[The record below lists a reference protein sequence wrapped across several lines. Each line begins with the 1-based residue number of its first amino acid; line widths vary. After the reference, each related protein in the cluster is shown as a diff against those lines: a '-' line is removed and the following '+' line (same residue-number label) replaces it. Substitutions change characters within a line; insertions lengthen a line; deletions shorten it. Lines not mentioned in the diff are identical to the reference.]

1 MPARWFPGLPG
12 YDERDG
18 PKSTPTGKNRVY
30 PQEIAQVAAALWR
43 ICPACKWLPACRR
56 ASLGCAARDPTDTM
70 TSDDDTEPMP
80 PWLARI
86 PLASGHQSPALVL
99 VYPGRAVALPE
110 DVAEVLRFWA
120 DGRGGWLGA
129 ARTASG
135 LWGYLDG
142 EGRWRVPPTLDNARS
157 FSEDSVARFCEGG
170 RWGFLD
176 LAGTVV
182 IPPTFAHAQPFRNGL
197 CAVQVG
203 KDAWRIIDRTGHTTC
218 DEVFHELSAFGAN
231 GLARATLWKKAG
243 NERLHGFVDRTGRW
257 VIEPR
262 FRDARPFGDSP
273 ATAASVDGALYGLI
287 DARGRWVLE
296 PRYPRI
302 DAFNADGLAFFDEP
316 DAWDN
321 GHGYLDAQGKVAVRG
336 GRHLSRNMACGV
348 AANSYD
354 GTSYLAADGT
364 LLPAPPLSYG
374 ADFSAESGYAV
385 VRTAAAA
392 RSGAADAARWGLL
405 HPDGRFVPAPEHL
418 LEPLTDGDG
427 WLVPQPPDTPLTPFL
442 TRDGQLAFVDGE
454 GAIAWRAHYD
464 GQQVALLDT
473 AGTPLW
479 RSGVHEN
486 CWPPRPFFNTP
497 LSDHLENLSSLEG
510 IVPLAL
516 DLLAD
521 AEGRLHRLAAG
532 DALAPDA
539 SAGGACEEEDDD
551 DGDDDEAGQD
561 PAQVQA
567 DRTVVVRRVVR
578 AYLSESHNGPYEFLC
593 TDLNR
598 LVDEARVAMVQQLG
612 ARFGAC
618 DPNPEHAAPWHRR
631 GEYTQAWPVA
641 LAKPLPGDS
650 GALHESREQWLTLY
664 KHSDAGDGDVWWEL
678 WLMAAPSIDALQLAQ
693 RARTAAPA
701 ATSAAACADPDGP
714 DGPESDG
721 PALPSWPVDG
731 AAPLQRPQTR
741 DTWLQAVQSDRYAI
755 AHVPALWLDDAMVD
769 AALAADVA
777 ALEYVPAAWQTPERL
792 AALVRAGLREAADI
806 PPSCMTAEALAL
818 ARSLYAGTPEWDWRD
833 ERNSRLPTAWD
844 HNSLCD
850 VWGCLLTPALALKAV
865 RAGAPLK
872 DLPHWLRTDAVEQ
885 AALAAD
891 IYNISTIDP
900 RKITPALAE
909 RAVRHDYGC
918 LIEHVPAELLTPA
931 LCLASARTNGLSLA
945 HIPEALRS
953 VEVCVA
959 ALQDRWDMFPA
970 VPADLREAV
979 TTRLIEDDLAQARQE
994 GEPREGSHW
1003 HVQRAW
1009 SRLWAGDLEGAMAD
1023 ARQGQHHVRHE
1034 EHAHYIL
1041 ASCLRALGRREEAAL
1056 EASTVLSLQSPYTP
1070 PWNPEEDTRWLQP
1083 LAQSRA
1089 QAADDATLL
1098 AQLAAHPRT
1107 LADIPRERITD
1118 AMVEAALAADE
1129 DTVRFVPKRLMTPAR
1144 YAAALRQGVKD
1155 LDQIP
1160 AAMLSEEACIEHVR
1174 DHGWR
1179 LAQVPPA
1186 WRTVAVC
1193 AHALRD
1199 SPGALE
1205 HVPDALRTQAQEA
1218 AARLPRDADDDDEEE
1233 EQKDRGRHPR
1243 ASGVGHWLSRRLV
1256 DSALRGQD
1264 TAARRLQ
1271 HKGMV
1276 AAFMV
1281 QAAVTAHSHEP
1292 PTLRGLAGWL
1302 EQRPALAML
1311 ANLLLGV
1318 VALAA
1323 HAFVSV
1329 AAWRAEGPWAG
1340 LLSFALMGLADA
1352 YWAWRFAF
1360 VTPPHWGLAVAAA
1373 AVVLYV
1379 FAWRRLFRRVG
1390 LALAAREAAAP
1401 HP

>member
-1 MPARWFPGLPG
+1 
-12 YDERDG
+12 
-18 PKSTPTGKNRVY
+18 
-30 PQEIAQVAAALWR
+30 
-43 ICPACKWLPACRR
+43 
-56 ASLGCAARDPTDTM
+56 M
-70 TSDDDTEPMP
+70 TSDDNTEPMP

-86 PLASGHQSPALVL
+86 PLDPGHQSQALVI
-99 VYPGRAVALPE
+99 VHPGRAVASPDDL
-110 DVAEVLRFWA
+110 AEVLRFWA
-120 DGRGGWLGA
+120 DGQGGWLGA

-142 EGRWRVPPTLDNARS
+142 EGQWRVPPTLQNARS
-157 FSEDSVARFCEGG
+157 FSEDGVARFCEGG

-176 LAGTVV
+176 LAGAVV
-182 IPPTFAHAQPFRNGL
+182 IPPTFDHAHPFRNGL

-203 KDAWRIIDRTGHTTC
+203 KNAWRIIDRTGHATC

-262 FRDARPFGDSP
+262 FRDARPFGESS
-273 ATAASVDGALYGLI
+273 ATAASVDGDLYGLI

-316 DAWDN
+316 NAWDN
-321 GHGYLDAQGKVAVRG
+321 GHGYLDAKGTVAVRG
-336 GRHLSRNMACGV
+336 GRHLSRHMACGV

-364 LLPAPPLSYG
+364 PLPSPPLSYG
-374 ADFSAESGYAV
+374 ADFSAESGHAV
-385 VRTAAAA
+385 VRTAAA
-392 RSGAADAARWGLL
+392 RSGAAAPARWGLL
-405 HPDGRFVPAPEHL
+405 HPDGRFVAAPEHL
-418 LEPLTDGDG
+418 LEPLTDAEG
-427 WLVPQPPDTPLTPFL
+427 WLVPQAPDTPLTPFL
-442 TRDGQLAFVDGE
+442 TRDGQLAFIDGE
-454 GAIAWRAHYD
+454 GTITWRAHYD
-464 GQQVALLDT
+464 GQQVALLDA

-479 RSGVHEN
+479 RSGVREN
-486 CWPPRPFFNTP
+486 CWPPRPFFNAP
-497 LSDHLENLSSLEG
+497 LTDHLENLPSLDG

-521 AEGRLHRLAAG
+521 AEARLHRLAAG
-532 DALAPDA
+532 DELAPDA
-539 SAGGACEEEDDD
+539 RTDGGRAGEDAEDDDD
-551 DGDDDEAGQD
+551 DGDAAGQD
-561 PAQVQA
+561 PAQAQA
-567 DRTVVVRRVVR
+567 DRTAVARRVVR
-578 AYLSESHNGPYEFLC
+578 AYLSEAHNGPYEFLC
-593 TDLNR
+593 SDLNR
-598 LVDEARVAMVQQLG
+598 VVDEARVAMVQQLS

-618 DPNPEHAAPWHRR
+618 DPHPEHAAPWRRR

-650 GALHESREQWLTLY
+650 GALRESREQWLTLY
-664 KHSDAGDGDVWWEL
+664 KHSGAGDGDVWWEL

-701 ATSAAACADPDGP
+701 VAEPANADGP
-714 DGPESDG
+714 DGPDSDG
-721 PALPSWPVDG
+721 PALHSQPAGGTLPSR
-731 AAPLQRPQTR
+731 LPQTR
-741 DTWLQAVQSDRYAI
+741 AEWLQAVQSDRYAI
-755 AHVPALWLDDAMVD
+755 AHVPAPWLDDAMVD
-769 AALAADVA
+769 AALAANVA
-777 ALEYVPAAWQTPERL
+777 ALENVPAAWQTPERL
-792 AALVRAGLREAADI
+792 AALVRAGLREAAGI
-806 PPSCMTAEALAL
+806 PPECMTAEALAL
-818 ARSLYAGTPEWDWRD
+818 ARSLYAGQPEWDWRD
-833 ERNSRLPTAWD
+833 ERNSRLPATWD
-844 HNSLCD
+844 RNSLCD
-850 VWGCLLTPALALKAV
+850 VWGCLLTPELALKAV

-872 DLPHWLRTDAVEQ
+872 DLPHWLRTEAVEQ
-885 AALAAD
+885 AALQAD
-891 IYNISTIDP
+891 IYNIVAIDP

-918 LIEHVPAELLTPA
+918 LIEHIPADLLTPA
-931 LCLASARTNGLSLA
+931 LCLASARANGLSLA
-945 HIPEALRS
+945 HIPEGLRS

-970 VPADLREAV
+970 VPAHLREAV

-994 GEPREGSHW
+994 GEPRDGSHW

-1009 SRLWAGDLEGAMAD
+1009 ARLWAGQLEGAIAD
-1023 ARQGQHHVRHE
+1023 ARRGQGHVRHE

-1070 PWNPEEDTRWLQP
+1070 PWDPEEDTRWLQP

-1129 DTVRFVPKRLMTPAR
+1129 DTVRFVPKRFMTPAR
-1144 YAAALRQGVKD
+1144 YAAALRQGAVD
-1155 LDQIP
+1155 FDQIP
-1160 AAMLSEEACIEHVR
+1160 AAMLSEEACIEQVR
-1174 DHGWR
+1174 NHGWR

-1186 WRTVAVC
+1186 LRTVAVC

-1199 SPGALE
+1199 SRSALE
-1205 HVPDALRTQAQEA
+1205 HVPEALRAEVQDA
-1218 AARLPRDADDDDEEE
+1218 AARLPRDRREDEGADDDH
-1233 EQKDRGRHPR
+1233 GRLSRPR
-1243 ASGVGHWLSRRLV
+1243 RRGVGHWLSRRLV

-1271 HKGMV
+1271 HKGIV

-1281 QAAVTAHSHEP
+1281 QAAVTAQSSEP

-1311 ANLLLGV
+1311 ANLLLGLA
-1318 VALAA
+1318 ALAA

-1329 AAWRAEGPWAG
+1329 AAWRAEGPWVG
-1340 LLSFALMGLADA
+1340 LLSFALMGLSDA
-1352 YWAWRFAF
+1352 YWAWRFAW
-1360 VTPPHWGLAVAAA
+1360 TAPPHWGLAVAAT

-1390 LALAAREAAAP
+1390 LALADREAAAP